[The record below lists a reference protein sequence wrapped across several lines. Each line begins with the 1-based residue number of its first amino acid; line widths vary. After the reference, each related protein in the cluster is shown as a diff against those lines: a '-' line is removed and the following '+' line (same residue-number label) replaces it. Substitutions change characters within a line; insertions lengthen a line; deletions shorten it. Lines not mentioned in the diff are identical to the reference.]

1 MPVTHAVLGL
11 EPGHHFHV
19 FHSIAQIEQIQP
31 MHDGLTILLLDGREY
46 DEGPLAFS
54 GVVMGRVSSFNF
66 VLQRLSPPYATSA
79 LSELIAGIGCW
90 LSSHLNFQALFLAKA
105 RSNHM

>member
-1 MPVTHAVLGL
+1 MPVAHAMHSL
-11 EPGHHFHV
+11 EPGDHLHV
-19 FHSIAQIEQIQP
+19 FHPIARIEQVKP
-31 MHDGLTILLLDGREY
+31 MRDGLTMLLLDGREY